1 MILFANNAATTL
13 ASAITASDT
22 SITVA
27 TGTGA
32 LFPTITGVDY
42 FYCTLQSTNGAP
54 REIVKVTATVGDT
67 FTVVRGQDG
76 TTASAFSQFDY
87 FELRVVA
94 EDMRHIVPS
103 GAIMMWSGN
112 IASIPLGWLL
122 CDGTNGTP
130 DLRNKFIV
138 GAYHDT
144 TGTAY
149 TTITGSDTQTG
160 GTKDAI
166 VVTHTHTAT
175 VSDPGHHHTVY
186 ADPGGSGGAFGGGT
200 SGTTTNINSS
210 TNTTGVSVGI
220 STDGSSGTNQ
230 NLPPYYALA
239 YIQKT

>member
-42 FYCTLQSTNGAP
+42 FYCTLQGTGGTP
-54 REIVKVTATVGDT
+54 REIVKVTATAGDT

-94 EDMRHIVPS
+94 EEMRHIVPS
-103 GAIMMWSGN
+103 GAIMMWSGS

-138 GAYHDT
+138 GAYQDT
-144 TGTAY
+144 AGTAY
-149 TTITGSDTQTG
+149 TTITGADTQTG

-166 VVTHTHTAT
+166 VVSHTHTIT
-175 VSDPGHHHTVY
+175 DPGHNHTVE
-186 ADPGGSGGAFGGGT
+186 AQPGLSNSGAFGGGVSSARTTIT
-200 SGTTTNINSS
+200 ST
-210 TNTTGVSVGI
+210 TNTTGI
-220 STDGSSGTNQ
+220 SINTTGSSGTNE

-239 YIQKT
+239 YIQKS